1 MSPNAPQN
9 LRPTGPARSDSPVI
23 RSLEGTSV
31 LVVEDDAPIARSLAE
46 ALEEEGL
53 RVAVAAHGREALQ
66 ILRSGLRPSAII
78 LDLMMPV
85 MDGRE
90 FRERQLENPAWT
102 AIPVIVISAYNDVEQ
117 QARAL
122 ALDHL
127 RKPLAMR
134 PLMDA
139 VRRHCAGA

>member
-1 MSPNAPQN
+1 MS
-9 LRPTGPARSDSPVI
+9 GYI
-23 RSLEGTSV
+23 
-31 LVVEDDAPIARSLAE
+31 LVVDDDRDIRDSLVELLTEHGFPALGAGNGVE
-46 ALEEEGL
+46 ALE
-53 RVAVAAHGREALQ
+53 
-66 ILRSGLRPSAII
+66 ILRTSASPPSLIL

-85 MDGRE
+85 MDGRA

-122 ALDHL
+122 ALDHM

-134 PLMDA
+134 PLIDA

>member
-1 MSPNAPQN
+1 MA
-9 LRPTGPARSDSPVI
+9 GYI
-23 RSLEGTSV
+23 
-31 LVVEDDAPIARSLAE
+31 LVVDDDRDIRDSLVELLTDHGFPAIGAGNGVE
-46 ALEEEGL
+46 ALE
-53 RVAVAAHGREALQ
+53 
-66 ILRSGLRPSAII
+66 ILRTRASPPSLIL

-85 MDGRE
+85 MNGRE
-90 FRERQLENPAWT
+90 FRERQLESPALS
-102 AIPVIVISAYNDVEQ
+102 AIPVIVISAYSDVEQ

-134 PLMDA
+134 PLIDA

>member
-1 MSPNAPQN
+1 MS
-9 LRPTGPARSDSPVI
+9 GYI
-23 RSLEGTSV
+23 
-31 LVVEDDAPIARSLAE
+31 LVVDDDRDIRDSLVELLTEHGYPAIGAGNGVE
-46 ALEEEGL
+46 ALEVL
-53 RVAVAAHGREALQ
+53 RASASPPAL
-66 ILRSGLRPSAII
+66 IL

-85 MDGRE
+85 MDGRG
-90 FRERQLENPAWT
+90 FREEQLKNPAWT
-102 AIPVIVISAYNDVEQ
+102 MIPVIVISAYNDVEQ

-139 VRRHCAGA
+139 VRRHCTGT

>member
-1 MSPNAPQN
+1 MA
-9 LRPTGPARSDSPVI
+9 
-23 RSLEGTSV
+23 GTI
-31 LVVEDDAPIARSLAE
+31 LVVDDDRDIRDSLVELLTEHGYPAIGAGNGVE
-46 ALEEEGL
+46 ALE
-53 RVAVAAHGREALQ
+53 
-66 ILRSGLRPSAII
+66 ILRTSASPPCLIL

>member
-1 MSPNAPQN
+1 MS
-9 LRPTGPARSDSPVI
+9 GYI
-23 RSLEGTSV
+23 
-31 LVVEDDAPIARSLAE
+31 LVVDDDRDIRDSLVELLTEQGFPAIGAGNGVE
-46 ALEEEGL
+46 ALE
-53 RVAVAAHGREALQ
+53 
-66 ILRSGLRPSAII
+66 ILRTSGSPPSLIL

-90 FRERQLENPAWT
+90 FRERQLENPGWT
-102 AIPVIVISAYNDVEQ
+102 GIPVIVISAYNDVDQ

-139 VRRHCAGA
+139 VRRHCSAA

>member
-1 MSPNAPQN
+1 MAHC
-9 LRPTGPARSDSPVI
+9 L
-23 RSLEGTSV
+23 
-31 LVVEDDAPIARSLAE
+31 LVVDDDRDIRDSLVELLTERGYPAIGAGNGVE
-46 ALEEEGL
+46 ALE
-53 RVAVAAHGREALQ
+53 
-66 ILRSGLRPSAII
+66 ILRTSAAPPCLIL

-139 VRRHCAGA
+139 VRRYCARA

>member
-1 MSPNAPQN
+1 MS
-9 LRPTGPARSDSPVI
+9 RFI
-23 RSLEGTSV
+23 
-31 LVVEDDAPIARSLAE
+31 LVVDDDRDIRDSLVELLTEHGYPAIGAGNGVE
-46 ALEEEGL
+46 ALEVL
-53 RVAVAAHGREALQ
+53 RTSASLPAL
-66 ILRSGLRPSAII
+66 IL

-90 FRERQLENPAWT
+90 FRERQLENPAWI

-139 VRRHCAGA
+139 VRRHYARG

>member
-1 MSPNAPQN
+1 MS
-9 LRPTGPARSDSPVI
+9 GYI
-23 RSLEGTSV
+23 
-31 LVVEDDAPIARSLAE
+31 LVVDDDRDIRDSLVELLTEQGFPALGAGNGVE
-46 ALEEEGL
+46 ALELL
-53 RVAVAAHGREALQ
+53 RTSGSPPSL
-66 ILRSGLRPSAII
+66 IL

-90 FRERQLENPAWT
+90 FRERQLENPAWA
-102 AIPVIVISAYNDVEQ
+102 AIPVIVISAYNDVDQ

-139 VRRHCAGA
+139 VRRHCGAA

>member
-1 MSPNAPQN
+1 MA
-9 LRPTGPARSDSPVI
+9 GYI
-23 RSLEGTSV
+23 
-31 LVVEDDAPIARSLAE
+31 LVVDDDRDIRDTLVELLVDRGFPAIGAGNGVE
-46 ALEEEGL
+46 ALE
-53 RVAVAAHGREALQ
+53 
-66 ILRSGLRPSAII
+66 ILRTSATPPSLIL

-85 MDGRE
+85 MDGRG

-102 AIPVIVISAYNDVEQ
+102 AIPVIVISAYGDADQ

>member
-1 MSPNAPQN
+1 M
-9 LRPTGPARSDSPVI
+9 ARFI
-23 RSLEGTSV
+23 
-31 LVVEDDAPIARSLAE
+31 LVVDDDRDIRDSLVELLEEHGYPAVGASNGVE
-46 ALEEEGL
+46 ALD
-53 RVAVAAHGREALQ
+53 
-66 ILRSGLRPSAII
+66 ILRGSAAPPCLIL

-90 FRERQLENPAWT
+90 FREHQLENPAWT
-102 AIPVIVISAYNDVEQ
+102 EIPVIVISAYSDVEQ

-122 ALDHL
+122 AVDHL

-139 VRRHCAGA
+139 IRRHCAGR

>member
-1 MSPNAPQN
+1 MA
-9 LRPTGPARSDSPVI
+9 GYI
-23 RSLEGTSV
+23 
-31 LVVEDDAPIARSLAE
+31 LVVDDDRDIRDSLVELLTEQGFPAIGAGNGVE
-46 ALEEEGL
+46 ALE
-53 RVAVAAHGREALQ
+53 
-66 ILRSGLRPSAII
+66 ILRTSRSPPSLIL

>member
-1 MSPNAPQN
+1 MS
-9 LRPTGPARSDSPVI
+9 GYI
-23 RSLEGTSV
+23 
-31 LVVEDDAPIARSLAE
+31 LVVDDDRDIRDSLVELLVEHGYPAIGAGNGVE
-46 ALEEEGL
+46 ALE
-53 RVAVAAHGREALQ
+53 
-66 ILRSGLRPSAII
+66 ILRTSESPPSLIL

-90 FRERQLENPAWT
+90 FRERQVENPAWS
-102 AIPVIVISAYNDVEQ
+102 AIPVIVISAYSDVDR

-139 VRRHCAGA
+139 VRRHCAAA

>member
-1 MSPNAPQN
+1 MS
-9 LRPTGPARSDSPVI
+9 GYI
-23 RSLEGTSV
+23 
-31 LVVEDDAPIARSLAE
+31 LVVDDDRDIRDSLVELLTEQGFPAIGAGNGVE
-46 ALEEEGL
+46 ALE
-53 RVAVAAHGREALQ
+53 
-66 ILRSGLRPSAII
+66 ILRTSRSPPSLIL